1 MRLAALLALVLV
13 LVLSGVAP
21 SVSRVVA
28 AGLVPDLCTSDGTPH
43 PGQRDAGHGTA
54 CALCLPHG
62 GSDAAPPLAP
72 SGALRA
78 CSPEH
83 RSPVA
88 VDGPASQAPPLVRV
102 RGPPRA

>member
-1 MRLAALLALVLV
+1 MRLAVLLALVI
-13 LVLSGVAP
+13 VLSGVAP

-28 AGLVPDLCTSDGTPH
+28 AGVVPDLCTSDGARHSGP
-43 PGQRDAGHGTA
+43 RDAGHGAA

-72 SGALRA
+72 PDGLRA
-78 CSPEH
+78 
-83 RSPVA
+83 RSLEPALPVA
-88 VDGPASQAPPLVRV
+88 VDGPASHAPPAARA